1 MSMDL
6 QRDMERPSEAVR
18 LEERGFSLIE
28 VMIALVISI
37 LVVGSG
43 YTVLYTQSQMS
54 SINRQVVQ
62 TQQNVRVAMELM
74 TQDLRAAG
82 FGMNGA
88 VGACNTAIVP
98 ADNNP
103 AGNDTGPDAVSLV
116 VPTAISTL
124 KEDRPGPFNTIP
136 LQLGVIAAVTPDG
149 FGPGS
154 AISINGTVSGSVQ
167 SIAADVITLTSTV
180 GAPAT
185 FPKDVTQIYWLR
197 CIPYAVSTVAATCGG
212 VAPCLLRNGVAIADG
227 IEDLQ
232 LAYACDGCDGTVA
245 DDVLDDMN
253 TNGFFDTADFVSN
266 DTWAAGSVVPD
277 TIRVVR
283 VSIVARQTQL
293 EQRSEG
299 GTLAINT
306 PLALQVDDHLH
317 SDDAGFDLS
326 SYQQLRRRLYTRT
339 VQVRNMGLDS

>member
-1 MSMDL
+1 MW
-6 QRDMERPSEAVR
+6 

-28 VMIALVISI
+28 VMIALFIGI
-37 LVVGSG
+37 LVAGSG
-43 YTVLYTQSQMS
+43 YTVLYTQSRMS
-54 SINRQVVQ
+54 NINREVVQ

-98 ADNNP
+98 TDNT
-103 AGNDTGPDAVSLV
+103 ATGNDTGSDAVSLV

-124 KEDRPGPFNTIP
+124 AAEAKDSFNAIT
-136 LQLGVIAAVTPDG
+136 LQGGDIAAVTPDG
-149 FGPGS
+149 FGAGS
-154 AISINGTVSGSVQ
+154 AVSINGTVSGSVQ
-167 SIAADVITLTSTV
+167 SIATDVITLTSTI

-185 FPKDVTQIYWLR
+185 VPVSSQVYWLR

-232 LAYACDGCDGTVA
+232 LAYACDGCDGTVP
-245 DDVLDDMN
+245 DDVIDDQDGVA
-253 TNGFFDTADFVSN
+253 GFTTGDFIPNS
-266 DTWAAGSVVPD
+266 ALPGSVVADPD

-283 VSIVARQTQL
+283 LSIVARQTQL

-299 GTLAINT
+299 GTLSISS
-306 PLALQVDDHLH
+306 PSALQVEDHLH
-317 SDDAGFDLS
+317 SADTGFDLTT
-326 SYQQLRRRLYTRT
+326 YQQLRRRLYTRT
-339 VQVRNMGLDS
+339 IQVRNMGLDS

>member
-1 MSMDL
+1 MK
-6 QRDMERPSEAVR
+6 RPSEAVW
-18 LEERGFSLIE
+18 LEERGFTLIE
-28 VMIALVISI
+28 VMIALFIGI
-37 LVVGSG
+37 LVAGSG

-54 SINRQVVQ
+54 NINREVVQ

-74 TQDLRAAG
+74 TQDLRSAG

-98 ADNNP
+98 ADNNTG
-103 AGNDTGPDAVSLV
+103 GNDTGSDAVSLV

-124 KEDRPGPFNTIP
+124 AAEAKDSFNTIT
-136 LQLGVIAAVTPDG
+136 LQDGDIAAVTPDG
-149 FGPGS
+149 FGVGS

-167 SIAADVITLTSTV
+167 SIATDVITLTSTI

-185 FPKDVTQIYWLR
+185 FPLNSQVYWLR

-232 LAYACDGCDGTVA
+232 LAYACDGCDGTVP
-245 DDVLDDMN
+245 DDVVDDMN
-253 TNGFFDTADFVSN
+253 TSGAFDTGDFLSDN
-266 DTWAAGSVVPD
+266 TWAAGSVVPD

-299 GTLAINT
+299 GTLSISS
-306 PLALQVDDHLH
+306 PSALQVEDHNH
-317 SDDAGFDLS
+317 SADTGFDLT

>member
-28 VMIALVISI
+28 VMIAMVISV

-54 SINRQVVQ
+54 NINRQVVQ

-116 VPTAISTL
+116 VPTSISTL
-124 KEDRPGPFNTIP
+124 APPGAPGPFNTIT
-136 LQLGVIAAVTPDG
+136 LQKGDIAAVTPDG
-149 FGPGS
+149 FGAGS
-154 AISINGTVSGSVQ
+154 AISINGTVSGSVNA
-167 SIAADVITLTSTV
+167 IAVDVIILNSTI

-185 FPKDVTQIYWLR
+185 FPVGAQVYWLR

-232 LAYACDGCDGTVA
+232 LAYACDGCDGSVA

-283 VSIVARQTQL
+283 LSIVARQTQL

-299 GTLAINT
+299 GTLAISS
-306 PLALQVDDHLH
+306 PSALQVDDHLH
-317 SDDAGFDLS
+317 SDDAGFNMTT
-326 SYQQLRRRLYTRT
+326 YQQLRRRLYTRT